1 MNRRKRRQSTLL
13 LCCSFLLTF
22 LTFLAF
28 LAFLALVTFFLF
40 YFFILFFNFNF
51 LNILLS
57 VYLFFSTIA
66 YTLPTLH
73 YTAHLKC
80 QLITNSSGMFLQL
93 LGVYGKPAIQLPRR
107 LSSNATFSGKKRL
120 LFLDVVMHLLFR
132 RWVKFA
138 IYF

>member
-28 LAFLALVTFFLF
+28 LAFLALVT
-40 YFFILFFNFNF
+40 FNFNF